1 MRLFRRGF
9 LILLGLFAVAG
20 FALQRWWSLLE
31 HMLSGSAS
39 RVSSSPEFENPYT
52 REGKALISM
61 VGGGDVEGMVRRAV
75 ELLGGWELIGV
86 EGRRVL
92 VKPNVVAGDGPPT
105 TTNPEVV
112 RAAVKSLYA
121 AGAAEVF
128 VGDMSA
134 LMTLPTRDNMRRTGI
149 ESAAVQ
155 AGAKVLCF
163 EEHGWREVKTE
174 RARHLD
180 SVFVSEWVF
189 AVDRV
194 VNLPVV
200 KTHRSAVYTAALKN
214 FVGATHGEQRPYL
227 VDSGHWEEVVAELNL
242 AYVPHLN
249 LVDATSVMVADGPW
263 HGPSR
268 SPNMIL
274 ASGDRIAA
282 DLAGLSLI
290 KHYGAWPYVAGSSI
304 WSQGQIERAVELGLG
319 IASPQELRIRA
330 RPQGGDES
338 AFAKRKRDMERFMG
352 VRSERDPVD
361 SIDRGGEL

>member
-9 LILLGLFAVAG
+9 LILLGLFGAAG
-20 FALQRWWSLLE
+20 FVLQRWWSLLE
-31 HMLSGSAS
+31 HMLSGSVS

-52 REGKALISM
+52 RGGRALISM
-61 VGGGDVEGMVRRAV
+61 VGGRDVEGMVQQAV
-75 ELLGGWELIGV
+75 ELLGGWKLMGV

-112 RAAVKSLYA
+112 RATVKSLYA

-149 ESAAVQ
+149 ESAARQ
-155 AGAKVLCF
+155 AGAKVPCF
-163 EEHGWREVKTE
+163 EEHDWREVETPG
-174 RARHLD
+174 ARHLG
-180 SVFVSEWVF
+180 SVFVSEWIF
-189 AVDRV
+189 EVDRV

-200 KTHRSAVYTAALKN
+200 KTHRSAVYTVALKN

-249 LVDATSVMVADGPW
+249 LVDATTVMVGDGPW

-268 SPNMIL
+268 SPNMII

-282 DLAGLSLI
+282 DLAGLALI
-290 KHYGAWPYVAGSSI
+290 KHYGVWPYVAESSV
-304 WSQGQIERAVELGLG
+304 WSQGQIKRAVELDLG
-319 IASPQELRIRA
+319 VASPQELRLRA
-330 RPQGGDES
+330 RNQEGDEP
-338 AFAKRKRDMERFMG
+338 AFDQRKKRMERFIG
-352 VRSERDPVD
+352 LHGP
-361 SIDRGGEL
+361 L